1 MGKYLDLDDVVA
13 GNPEAEKEL
22 AELRAEL
29 EKLKRQWAEDD
40 RDITALEDENN
51 RLRAELAEAHKEAKD
66 ATQRLAECMEERQSS
81 HDRAKEIIL
90 LLEKTVEVLR
100 EGLQEIVDGHCEDI
114 SGCSCCYY
122 DVEIAK
128 EALANL
134 PVRAAAV
141 EKVLEAAD
149 AWQEAWQKFC
159 DADTTNFKHGF
170 EDHRSCYDLAE
181 AVRERREK

>member
-1 MGKYLDLDDVVA
+1 MNKPD
-13 GNPEAEKEL
+13 NIPESQTEYYALLCEIK
-22 AELRAEL
+22 ELRAEL

-114 SGCSCCYY
+114 SCSCCYY

-134 PVRAAAV
+134 PAKA
-141 EKVLEAAD
+141 EKVKAVLDAAD
-149 AWQEAWQKFC
+149 YWYEKDEHEATDTQECLKEHPDCATC
-159 DADTTNFKHGF
+159 RLIG
-170 EDHRSCYDLAE
+170 